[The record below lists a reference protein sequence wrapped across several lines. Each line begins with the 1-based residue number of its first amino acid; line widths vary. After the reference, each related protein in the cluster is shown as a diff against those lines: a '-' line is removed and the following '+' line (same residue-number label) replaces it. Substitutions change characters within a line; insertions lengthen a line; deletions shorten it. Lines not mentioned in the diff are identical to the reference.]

1 MNISLTLYATFSAL
15 DTLDTVDGKEYP
27 KYPKEVIDII
37 SNLAKDGWRICQD
50 SRGDRAGIIHLVLT
64 FTLEQ

>member
-15 DTLDTVDGKEYP
+15 DTLYTVDGKE
-27 KYPKEVIDII
+27 YPKEVIDII